1 MVLCLVAQVGVGSL
15 GQKSRKPSTGAQF
28 RACHQK
34 WGGRTIG
41 EGGGMVHMRWC
52 WWGGAAFGRASGGGG
67 LRPKKSKPKPQ
78 WLSFGYG
85 YELWVMGVGFFG
97 S

>member
-1 MVLCLVAQVGVGSL
+1 MVLRSVTQVGVGSL
-15 GQKSRKPSTGAQF
+15 GQKSRKLSTGARF
-28 RACHQK
+28 WARRRK
-34 WGGRTIG
+34 WVWRVIG

-52 WWGGAAFGRASGGGG
+52 WWGGAVFGHASGGGG
-67 LRPKKSKPKPQ
+67 LRPKKSKPEPQ

-85 YELWVMGVGFFG
+85 YGLWVMGVGFFG